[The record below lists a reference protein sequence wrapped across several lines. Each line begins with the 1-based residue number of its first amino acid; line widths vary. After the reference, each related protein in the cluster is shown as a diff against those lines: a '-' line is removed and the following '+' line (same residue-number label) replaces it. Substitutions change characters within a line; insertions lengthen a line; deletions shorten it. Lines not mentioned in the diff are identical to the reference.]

1 MIYLTYFFF
10 ILSPKYHKAD
20 KSINPLKQSVYC
32 QSAPAAIAA
41 AVISKTFNINVF
53 AYFIKKKKYEEKNPM
68 PQTFYYEYEIK
79 ALRSGTESWD
89 EMLPCT
95 LFFQKKTKI

>member
-1 MIYLTYFFF
+1 MCLR
-10 ILSPKYHKAD
+10 ILS
-20 KSINPLKQSVYC
+20 
-32 QSAPAAIAA
+32 
-41 AVISKTFNINVF
+41 
-53 AYFIKKKKYEEKNPM
+53 KKKKYEEKNPM